1 MGGSALPGGEDEEGD
16 GIVAEINVTPL
27 TDIFL
32 VLLIIFMVTTTAVTQ
47 EGKNIDLPS
56 AEVASETTPEGVTVE
71 VDDAGVIH
79 VNGEVVS
86 EGGLAEALEVAEQDG
101 IEAGIELLDS
111 VEHWHK
117 HCGPEAMAQREA
129 KAAELEAAAKQRPT
143 CPPTSTLGNHI
154 DKTA

>member
-1 MGGSALPGGEDEEGD
+1 MGASALPGGEDEEDD

-79 VNGEVVS
+79 VNGEVVAD
-86 EGGLAEALEVAEQDG
+86 GGLAEALEVSLASAQDKIVVLRGDKRVLLGQAVDVLDLAQKAGAEG
-101 IEAGIELLDS
+101 IAI
-111 VEHWHK
+111 
-117 HCGPEAMAQREA
+117 ATQRE
-129 KAAELEAAAKQRPT
+129 R
-143 CPPTSTLGNHI
+143 
-154 DKTA
+154 